1 MKIFKCVII
10 GLILLQLSFP
20 LISASNSLLNC
31 LGFGILI
38 VYCYLSY
45 IYFNKIKKS

>member
-1 MKIFKCVII
+1 MKIFKYVII
-10 GLILLQLSFP
+10 GLVLLQLMFP
-20 LISASNSLLNC
+20 LISAPNSLLNC

-45 IYFNKIKKS
+45 IYLNKSKKS